1 MSNRK
6 KKNNEISK
14 RVQLK
19 WDIERNP
26 DWCWC
31 KETLD
36 LDADVDYEKDFAID
50 ETDPIDGYPHPE
62 STNYSLPI
70 FKCKRCGKK
79 HTLPVAY

>member
-1 MSNRK
+1 MSNK
-6 KKNNEISK
+6 KKRNKEIRRK
-14 RVQLK
+14 HELK
-19 WDIERNP
+19 LEVERNP

-31 KETLD
+31 KELLG
-36 LDADVDYEKDFAID
+36 LDADVDYNNDYAIG

-62 STNYSLPI
+62 SKNYILPV